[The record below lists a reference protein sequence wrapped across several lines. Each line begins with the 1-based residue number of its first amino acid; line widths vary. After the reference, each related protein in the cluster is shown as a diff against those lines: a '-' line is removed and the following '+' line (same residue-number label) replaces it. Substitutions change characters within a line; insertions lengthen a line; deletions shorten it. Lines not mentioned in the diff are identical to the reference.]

1 MSFHARKSRC
11 VPSLRSYGGFQ
22 SLQDGVMNITEC
34 FPMRKRRS
42 IDKTPGRS
50 HDNSALNRSPP
61 VSRLRRTP
69 RRLGG
74 SSCNN
79 SLLDQSLE
87 IVWDNNSPSPTRFS
101 HGKRKKHH
109 GSDSS
114 SSGGE
119 ISDLVQKLADKSG
132 STPEA
137 NPPLLALWMSRENN
151 TSAQANRGYT
161 SRKGDSSSGQKI
173 KEFQTPSRRSRRLL
187 RKCNKS
193 KMKLLKQ
200 DLELLVLPA
209 EKTEEEATIRKES
222 SENSSEMQQK
232 ASKGTGEVNH
242 GVKVRGSESLEVFEN
257 WDTDEDD
264 LILSQI
270 EIPVFKNAIP
280 ETQVMTSTQF
290 LSSGGEMQQNNE
302 LGQPPLTR
310 NHRIN
315 ANVDTID
322 SIVTESWDF
331 VNDDTDDD
339 YILQTALEDVEKS
352 QQVTIPTVRRV
363 PQLYIKPDML
373 NVNEE
378 KIKDL
383 CGTGNALVKNKSD
396 ITRSKDQC
404 FRLQNNPILQVQSTR
419 KRDHSFVHHSS
430 LQSSTTL
437 QTKKFT
443 TTHQNK
449 SDVKIT
455 TSVTLPQKNLQRAVQ
470 QHTICQEINTN
481 NQEFMTPHSNK
492 PEGSTQ
498 RGSKTA
504 KYSKEEIERKK
515 LAAQC
520 RRRQKMAQ
528 LSELKQ

>member
-1 MSFHARKSRC
+1 
-11 VPSLRSYGGFQ
+11 
-22 SLQDGVMNITEC
+22 MNITEC

-42 IDKTPGRS
+42 LDKTPGRS
-50 HDNSALNRSPP
+50 HDTSALSRSPP

-74 SSCNN
+74 SICNN

-87 IVWDNNSPSPTRFS
+87 IVWDNNSPSPTRFT

-137 NPPLLALWMSRENN
+137 NPPLLAFWMSREHN
-151 TSAQANRGYT
+151 TSAQAN
-161 SRKGDSSSGQKI
+161 SSNASVKGDGSSGQKI

-200 DLELLVLPA
+200 DLELLVLPP
-209 EKTEEEATIRKES
+209 EKTEEEATIREES
-222 SENSSEMQQK
+222 SETLSKLHQK
-232 ASKGTGEVNH
+232 ACQDTEDVNQ
-242 GVKVRGSESLEVFEN
+242 GVKVKGSESSEFFDD
-257 WDTDEDD
+257 WGTDEDD
-264 LILSQI
+264 LILSQM
-270 EIPVFKNAIP
+270 EIPVLKSAIP
-280 ETQVMTSTQF
+280 ETQVMTNTQF
-290 LSSGGEMQQNNE
+290 LGSEGDIQQNSE
-302 LGQPPLTR
+302 FVLPLLTKS
-310 NHRIN
+310 HRTN

-322 SIVTESWDF
+322 KICTESWDF

-363 PQLYIKPDML
+363 SHLYIKPDML
-373 NVNEE
+373 NVNEG
-378 KIKDL
+378 KKGDL
-383 CGTGNALVKNKSD
+383 HGRGNACVKDKSD

-404 FRLQNNPILQVQSTR
+404 FRLQNNPTLQVQSTR
-419 KRDHSFVHHSS
+419 KRDYSFVHHSS
-430 LQSSTTL
+430 IKSSSTVQTKSFTTIQENKNDLKITASDTPL
-437 QTKKFT
+437 QTK
-443 TTHQNK
+443 
-449 SDVKIT
+449 
-455 TSVTLPQKNLQRAVQ
+455 PRRAVQ
-470 QHTICQEINTN
+470 QQTICPEIDNK
-481 NQEFMTPHSNK
+481 NQEFRMQQRNK
-492 PEGSTQ
+492 SEESTLG
-498 RGSKTA
+498 GSKTA

-515 LAAQC
+515 LAAQS

-528 LSELKQ
+528 SSQFKQ